1 MALESITLII
11 LGLIIGGVIGSLVPM
26 MPGALLSLAGIAV
39 YFFYTDDPS
48 ILFTVFGIFTGVFTL
63 LVDWFSGA
71 VASKYGGAST
81 KTSIAAGIAGLI
93 GLVVSFGNPLGLAL
107 AVAATVFIREYLIH
121 GDEEDSFRAAL
132 YTTIGVLGSGIIQ
145 AILTGSILVAYLL
158 TFVI

>member
-1 MALESITLII
+1 MIVSALLIA
-11 LGLIIGGVIGSLVPM
+11 GVIGSIVPM
-26 MPGALLSLAGIAV
+26 MPGALFSLAGIGV

-48 ILFTVFGIFTGVFTL
+48 ILFTVFGAFTGVFAL
-63 LVDWFSGA
+63 LVDWFAGA

-81 KTSIAAGIAGLI
+81 RTSIAAGITGLI
-93 GLVVSFGNPLGLAL
+93 GFIFLGGPIGLAL

-132 YTTIGVLGSGIIQ
+132 YTTIGVLGSGVIQ
-145 AILTGSILVAYLL
+145 ALLTGSILVAYLL